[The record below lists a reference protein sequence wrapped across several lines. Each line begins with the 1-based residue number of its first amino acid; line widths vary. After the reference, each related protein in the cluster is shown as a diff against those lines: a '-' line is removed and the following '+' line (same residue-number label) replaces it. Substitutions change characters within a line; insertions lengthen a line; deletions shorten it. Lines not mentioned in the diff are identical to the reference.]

1 MAEITEDQFLQR
13 YGNLMLQIWGV
24 PDLLERFKKEPA
36 HVLKEYGLDPE
47 KAEVTLLTPGT
58 PNALGITD
66 SSEHGAYTLWIQG
79 KAAGN
84 IPFYYLE
91 QAPEGVGGQ
100 GLSDS
105 ELMAVAGGLSISI
118 SCCCCTP
125 CCC

>member
-24 PDLLERFKKEPA
+24 PALLERFKKEPPQ
-36 HVLKEYGLDPE
+36 VLKEYGLDPQ
-47 KAEVTLLTPGT
+47 KADVTLLAPGT

-105 ELMAVAGGLSISI
+105 ELMAVAGGLDISI

>member
-1 MAEITEDQFLQR
+1 MAEITQDQFLQR

-24 PDLLERFKKEPA
+24 PALLERFKKEPTQ
-36 HVLKEYGLDPE
+36 VLKEYGLDPQ
-47 KAEVTLLTPGT
+47 KAEVTLLTPGA
-58 PNALGITD
+58 PNALGITE
-66 SSEHGAYTLWIQG
+66 SSEQGAYTLWIQG

-91 QAPEGVGGQ
+91 QAPEEVGGQ

-118 SCCCCTP
+118 SCCSCTP